1 MAMAMATMTLGGAAG
16 RAMTHATASTTSF
29 ARAGAC
35 ARAGAGAEAGAG
47 TRARASDVVGWRGKR
62 RRGICGKTATGGGRG
77 GAVVVGAGADAGRGI
92 RDDDDDEEDA
102 FSGVFGSGRRRGRR
116 RRASARVAG
125 GGRGRRT
132 DRTRRRAGAGGE
144 GAETEDE
151 RGSLTP
157 FGSLVPGA
165 GGGGRGRRKKMT
177 PKEALRMAL
186 ADLDASGWWAV
197 ISSGIVFGTFLLE
210 TYNVSSLGGWDIL
223 YRDDIPWYTGII
235 SMQSLIDIEDAYNLL
250 FLFELGLRAY
260 AADFSLKF
268 WTKPVTIVDVASTV
282 PPLLAIVEVLD
293 RSAPFY
299 RFLRLLRVLRLLRLL
314 DRSPDSVL
322 FGLVKSDSMG
332 VQLVGIGAEFIC
344 IFVIAAGVIY
354 DLEYGVNP
362 MVHNLNDTLYWAIL
376 TLTGIGQPFE
386 VVTAGGRVATVIS
399 IIVALIVVPGQLAKL
414 ATISAGENFMR
425 MMEDEEDEEDEED
438 ATAGFVQVA
447 APNGEMV
454 SVTKEEGKSSK
465 ALATRSASAKL
476 FDDRECEQCG
486 LTMHENDARFC
497 RRCAARLPEA
507 SKSSALYKR
516 KAKKKA
522 RPPPMEAPAL
532 PGMRLGIDTTNSI
545 APATRS
551 ILKNQERRKQG

>member
-1 MAMAMATMTLGGAAG
+1 
-16 RAMTHATASTTSF
+16 
-29 ARAGAC
+29 
-35 ARAGAGAEAGAG
+35 
-47 TRARASDVVGWRGKR
+47 
-62 RRGICGKTATGGGRG
+62 
-77 GAVVVGAGADAGRGI
+77 
-92 RDDDDDEEDA
+92 
-102 FSGVFGSGRRRGRR
+102 
-116 RRASARVAG
+116 
-125 GGRGRRT
+125 
-132 DRTRRRAGAGGE
+132 
-144 GAETEDE
+144 
-151 RGSLTP
+151 
-157 FGSLVPGA
+157 
-165 GGGGRGRRKKMT
+165 MT

-250 FLFELGLRAY
+250 FLFELCLRAY

-386 VVTAGGRVATVIS
+386 VVTPGGRVATVIS

-425 MMEDEEDEEDEED
+425 MMEDEDEEDEDD

-447 APNGEMV
+447 APNGEIV
-454 SVTKEEGKSSK
+454 SVTKEEGKSNK
-465 ALATRSASAKL
+465 ALVAKSASAKL

-507 SKSSALYKR
+507 STSSALYKR
-516 KAKKKA
+516 KAKKA
-522 RPPPMEAPAL
+522 RAPTMESPAL

-551 ILKNQERRKQG
+551 ILKNQERRKRS